1 MSVTPS
7 PIGGFAAQF
16 FDNNGVILSGGKIY
30 TYAAGGTTPQA
41 TYTSALGIQ
50 PHSNPIV
57 LDSAGRVPGGEIW
70 LTDGLVYKFV
80 IETSTGGLIGT
91 YDNITGVNSN
101 FVNYTVQ
108 EEVITATAGQ
118 TVFNLST
125 INYTPGTNSL
135 SVYIDGVNQ
144 YVGDSYIETDSDTVT
159 FTAGL
164 HVGAEVKF
172 TTAVQTTTGAI
183 DAGIVGYTANFTGA
197 VSQTVQTKLEQYVS
211 VKDFGAVGDG
221 VTNDYQAIQNAID
234 YLASVGG
241 GNLTCVNGKT
251 YAMNPAPAIKDNVK
265 VDMCGSTW
273 NMTLGTGNVYGVRIG
288 TNSGIENGTINAIST
303 GTPSSAKI
311 FHAAISIGEPNNGGF
326 TPASPG
332 YYQYANNWYVRN
344 MTLHTT
350 RPNNPVLQGG
360 GGIYNGIIENVVIPS
375 SSTCSGIHLD
385 WGNVGVVDSSN
396 IPATK
401 VAYLAGTAFTTH
413 PHNIIIRN
421 LAVGNLSY
429 PLGSP
434 DIGTRAVRL
443 SACYGITVENVTVQ
457 GTTYAAY
464 NHTGG
469 DLGFE
474 FAPASVR
481 PFACRGNSAKNIQA
495 FNSGLFGAY
504 VDTYADNVAAAVSG
518 GYVAMFDVLMQSD
531 VTLDQFTTYG
541 LGLNS
546 SEDGIRLVF
555 VDGVAV
561 KDANVTNHNY
571 GLYIDETSQNV
582 NILRGNYYYNQR
594 DGVGVRDNANTQDIV
609 LDSVQAQRNGVWSS
623 WSTKTGIRI
632 SGGKNIVVKNCFVG
646 SSTEDYQTL
655 GIYVEGAATNV
666 SVIDNVCREV
676 VSGGFAF
683 VMASDGVYT
692 AVNVFNGNRYTGSA
706 GTAYTG
712 QKIVPFA
719 SAYDPVNSILVRQ
732 WLAGRTFLSADTT
745 PPSGTWVANDRIFY
759 SSGTAAGS
767 YTGTVCITGGS
778 PGTWKRFGAAEA

>member
-30 TYAAGGTTPQA
+30 TYSAGTTTPQA
-41 TYTSALGIQ
+41 TYTSAVGVT
-50 PHSNPIV
+50 PHANPII

-80 IETSTGGLIGT
+80 IETATGILLGT

-101 FVNYTVQ
+101 FVNYTIQ

-135 SVYIDGVNQ
+135 TVYIDGVNQ
-144 YVGDSYIETDSDTVT
+144 YVGDSYLETDSNTVT
-159 FTAGL
+159 FTSGV
-164 HVGAEVKF
+164 HVGGEVKF
-172 TTAVQTTTGAI
+172 TTAVQSTTGAV
-183 DAGIVGYTANFTGA
+183 DASIVSYDPPFTNGA
-197 VSQTVQTKLEQYVS
+197 ITNVEAKLSQYVS
-211 VKDFGAVGDG
+211 VKDFGATGNG
-221 VTNDYQAIQNAID
+221 STNDYQAIQNAID
-234 YLASVGG
+234 YLVSVGG

-273 NMTLGTGNVYGVRIG
+273 NMTLGSGNVYGVRIG

-303 GTPSSAKI
+303 GTPSSAKL

-332 YYQYANNWYVRN
+332 YYQYANNWFVRN

-350 RPNNPVLQGG
+350 RANNPVLQGI

-375 SSTCSGIHLD
+375 SANCSGIHFD
-385 WGNVGVVDSSN
+385 WGNVGVVNSSD

-429 PLGSP
+429 PSAAP

-443 SACYGITVENVTVQ
+443 SACYGITVENVAVQ

-469 DLGFE
+469 DVGFE
-474 FAPASVR
+474 FAPTSVR

-495 FNSGLFGAY
+495 FNSALFGAY
-504 VDTYADNVAAAVSG
+504 VDAYADNVAAAVSG
-518 GYVAMFDVLMQSD
+518 GYVLMQTD

-541 LGLNS
+541 LGLNTDQ
-546 SEDGIRLVF
+546 DGIRLLF
-555 VDGVAV
+555 VDGVTV

-594 DGVGVRDNANTQDIV
+594 DGVGVRDNATTQDIV

-632 SGGKNIVVKNCFVG
+632 SGGKNIIVKNCFVG

-666 SVIDNVCREV
+666 SVINNVCREV
-676 VSGGFAF
+676 VAGGFAF

-692 AVNVFNGNRYTGSA
+692 AVNIFNVNRYTGSV

-759 SSGTAAGS
+759 SSGTVAGS
-767 YTGTVCITGGS
+767 FTGTVCITGGS